1 MTKHERAATPALR
14 ALADAGVAHT
24 VRAYDHDADAVAA
37 AGGFGA
43 EAALALGVTAER
55 VLKTIVVSV
64 DGSLGVVILPVGA
77 RIDLKA
83 AAAALGGRKAVLA
96 DPADA
101 QRATGYVV
109 GGISPL
115 GQRRALPTVVDA
127 GATAHGTVLVS
138 AGRRGL
144 DAELSPLDLVALTG
158 ATVADV
164 SRTQG

>member
-1 MTKHERAATPALR
+1 MSKRERAATPALR
-14 ALADAGVAHT
+14 ALSDAGVEHT
-24 VRAYDHDADAVAA
+24 VRGYAHDAGAMAA
-37 AGGFGA
+37 AGGYGA
-43 EAALALGVTAER
+43 EAALALDVAPER

-64 DGSLGVVILPVGA
+64 DGALGVVIVPVGA

-83 AAAALGGRKAVLA
+83 AATALGGRKATLA

-127 GATAHGTVLVS
+127 SATAHATVLVS
-138 AGRRGL
+138 AGQRGL
-144 DAELSPLDLVALTG
+144 DVELSPADLVTMTSAVL
-158 ATVADV
+158 ADV
-164 SRTQG
+164 GRPRA